1 LQGLIVGPAEPSPEH
16 DIPIVTTW
24 GYAAGLTGLAVAGLI
39 LTGGSL

>member
-24 GYAAGLTGLAVAGLI
+24 GYAAGLTGLAVTGLI